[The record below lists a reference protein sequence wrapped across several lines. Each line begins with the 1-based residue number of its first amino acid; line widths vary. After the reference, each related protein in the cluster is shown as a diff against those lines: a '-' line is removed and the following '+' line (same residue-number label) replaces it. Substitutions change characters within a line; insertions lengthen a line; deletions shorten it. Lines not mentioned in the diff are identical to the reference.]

1 MTSRQIFNK
10 AAEAG
15 VSTAVLK
22 IFHQIISFGATVLLV
37 RTLSQEEFGI
47 YSILYAVIPMLNIV
61 GSFGLQEVLQ
71 RFLPE
76 YYAKN
81 EFKLARKLVFRVFV
95 IRTIVSV
102 FVILAIFMYWDIL
115 SELIK
120 IQDYK
125 NYFVIFCVCIIA
137 YQQWGILTATV
148 EAYFLHKFAFYI
160 QIVVVTARA
169 SAYLVCF
176 VNGFGLLEIV
186 IIDTVV
192 YLLLAAAFWV
202 LYGRAVPREGGER
215 GVFGSTDRRRI
226 IRYALFNNFNS
237 IGVRFMDNGTSYLI
251 VAYFMSPTQVA
262 IYAFCNQ
269 LANRFARIS
278 PVNYLASV
286 VRPAFFSIGI
296 ASEHDRIIAM
306 MRFLMKCIVWFY
318 IPVFCFALLAGES
331 FIALVFG
338 KYQEYASLFAACIV
352 VAAVG
357 AIGFPVS
364 MAAQLRE
371 RVDIILYSKVFGL
384 LSLGASVLTVPQ
396 FGIWG
401 AVCAVGGGHLLK
413 NLFIAW
419 FVRDLVPL
427 TDIGWSWMRAIVYW
441 GVVAVGVTLL
451 PWAPGGLIN
460 LAVIVVVFLAAAIIF
475 LFVCIDLDAF
485 EKRFVR
491 SVAEKARLERYLP
504 RRMGG

>member
-22 IFHQIISFGATVLLV
+22 LFHQIISFGATVLLV
-37 RTLSQEEFGI
+37 RTLSQEAFGI

-76 YYAKN
+76 YYAKK
-81 EFKLARKLVFRVFV
+81 EFRLARKLVFRIFILRVIVSIFV
-95 IRTIVSV
+95 IS
-102 FVILAIFMYWDIL
+102 AIFMYWDVL
-115 SELIK
+115 SGLIK

-125 NYFVIFCVCIIA
+125 NYFAIFCVCIIA

-148 EAYFLHKFAFYI
+148 EAHFLHKFAFYI
-160 QIVVVTARA
+160 QIGVVTARA
-169 SAYLVCF
+169 TAYLVCF
-176 VNGFGLLEIV
+176 LNGFGLLEIV
-186 IIDTVV
+186 IIDTMI
-192 YLLLAAAFWV
+192 YLVLAVSFWG
-202 LYGRAVPREGGER
+202 LYARAVPREGGGREI
-215 GVFGSTDRRRI
+215 FGADRRRI
-226 IRYALFNNFNS
+226 VRYALFNNFNS

-262 IYAFCNQ
+262 VYAFCNQ

-286 VRPAFFSIGI
+286 VRPAFFSLGI
-296 ASEHDRIIAM
+296 ASEQDRIIAM
-306 MRFLMKCIVWFY
+306 MRFLMKCILWFY

-331 FIALVFG
+331 FIAIIFG
-338 KYQEYASLFAACIV
+338 KYQENAALFAACIV

-371 RVDIILYSKVFGL
+371 RVDIILYSKIFGL
-384 LSLGASVLTVPQ
+384 LSLGASVLAVPHY
-396 FGIWG
+396 GIWG

-419 FVRDLVPL
+419 YVRDLVPL
-427 TDIGWSWMRAIVYW
+427 SDIGRSWLRAIIFW
-441 GVVAVGVTLL
+441 GGLALGVASL
-451 PWAPGGLIN
+451 PWAPGNIVN
-460 LAVIVVVFLAAAIIF
+460 LAVTLAVFLAAAILF
-475 LFVCIDLDAF
+475 LLVCIDLDTF

-491 SVAEKARLERYLP
+491 SIAEKARLERYLP
-504 RRMGG
+504 KRMGG

>member
-22 IFHQIISFGATVLLV
+22 VFHQIISFGATVLLV
-37 RTLSQEEFGI
+37 RTLSQEAFGI

-81 EFKLARKLVFRVFV
+81 EFKLASKLVFRVFV
-95 IRTIVSV
+95 LRIIVSV
-102 FVILAIFMYWDIL
+102 FVIFAIFMYWDVL
-115 SELIK
+115 SGLIK

-125 NYFVIFCVCIIA
+125 NYFAIFCVCITA

-148 EAYFLHKFAFYI
+148 EAHFLHKFAFYI

-169 SAYLVCF
+169 AAYLVCF
-176 VNGFGLLEIV
+176 LNGFGLLEIV

-192 YLLLAAAFWV
+192 YFVLAVSFWG
-202 LYGRAVPREGGER
+202 LYARAVPREGGER
-215 GVFGSTDRRRI
+215 GIFGADRRRI
-226 IRYALFNNFNS
+226 VRYALFNNFNS

-286 VRPAFFSIGI
+286 VRPAFFSLGI
-296 ASEHDRIIAM
+296 ASEQDRIVAM
-306 MRFLMKCIVWFY
+306 MRFLMKCILWFY

-331 FIALVFG
+331 FIAIIFG
-338 KYQEYASLFAACIV
+338 KYQEYAGIFAACIV

-371 RVDIILYSKVFGL
+371 RVDIILYSKIFGL
-384 LSLGASVLTVPQ
+384 LSLGASVLAVPHY
-396 FGIWG
+396 GIWG
-401 AVCAVGGGHLLK
+401 AVYAVGGGHLLK

-419 FVRDLVPL
+419 YVRDLVPISE
-427 TDIGWSWMRAIVYW
+427 IGRSWLRAIVFW
-441 GVVAVGVTLL
+441 GGLAVGVASL
-451 PWAPGGLIN
+451 PWAPGNIAN
-460 LAVIVVVFLAAAIIF
+460 LAVTIAIMLAAAILF
-475 LFVCIDLDAF
+475 LLACIDLDAF

-491 SVAEKARLERYLP
+491 SIAEKARLERYLP
-504 RRMGG
+504 KRMGG